1 METEHRETVYGLGCI
16 TSKETRPGYYYLYA
30 EWSFKGQ
37 RFCKSC
43 GNADDPQSRQRALD
57 KLREAALD
65 RIADLQRDLDQL
77 RKGLALDAEDNPSGG
92 RSRT

>member
-1 METEHRETVYGLGCI
+1 MVVRHRETVYGLGCI
-16 TSKETRPGYYYLYA
+16 TTKETRPGHHYRYA
-30 EWSFKGQ
+30 EWSNKGK

-43 GNADDPQSRQRALD
+43 GNADDPKSRQRALD
-57 KLREAALD
+57 KLREATRD

-77 RKGLALDAEDNPSGG
+77 EKDLKLDSEGSPPGG